1 MGYNQSHFTDGP
13 VAQLGARLNG
23 IQEVTSSI
31 LVRSTNYINNLVDC
45 AGLCEFRMILAQPSR
60 DIPAN
65 PFGQGDHLASPPS
78 RT

>member
-1 MGYNQSHFTDGP
+1 MVCLIPSGP

-45 AGLCEFRMILAQPSR
+45 AGLCEFRMILGKDAEAVA
-60 DIPAN
+60 D
-65 PFGQGDHLASPPS
+65 DMV
-78 RT
+78 